1 MYELNKELTSKLNTI
16 LNKLENI
23 SKEKPL
29 YIDIFNELSR
39 LNNELSRLK
48 TPLVYTRE
56 LLEKYFELYLKI
68 NEANRILDNRSNY
81 ITEELVMQLNDI
93 MDYLDKYINILKKN
107 YIREKIVFNL
117 PIYTALVISILNTVV
132 YLIYGR
138 TLLASLLALTPILV
152 IISLLLNNKNLFT
165 ISYTILS
172 ITAIVSIVSIIMY
185 GLKDQYSQYDYY
197 NIILYLLIILTSI
210 SYVNASRFIKS
221 KTSSDKLVD
230 FINNFIKKTS
240 SKWELIQEESIKLKE
255 LEEKAIELYRKLYGN
270 DGEKLFKYKINLLL
284 MHGYKIDEALR
295 KTISQISSE
304 TN

>member
-1 MYELNKELTSKLNTI
+1 
-16 LNKLENI
+16 
-23 SKEKPL
+23 
-29 YIDIFNELSR
+29 
-39 LNNELSRLK
+39 
-48 TPLVYTRE
+48 
-56 LLEKYFELYLKI
+56 
-68 NEANRILDNRSNY
+68 
-81 ITEELVMQLNDI
+81 
-93 MDYLDKYINILKKN
+93 
-107 YIREKIVFNL
+107 
-117 PIYTALVISILNTVV
+117 
-132 YLIYGR
+132 
-138 TLLASLLALTPILV
+138 TPILV

-165 ISYTILS
+165 ISYIILC
-172 ITAIVSIVSIIMY
+172 ITAIVSIVSIIIY

-240 SKWELIQEESIKLKE
+240 SKWELIREESIKLKE

>member
-93 MDYLDKYINILKKN
+93 MDYLDKYISILKKN

-138 TLLASLLALTPILV
+138 TLLASSLALTPILV

-165 ISYTILS
+165 ISYIILC
-172 ITAIVSIVSIIMY
+172 ITAIVSIVSIIIY

-240 SKWELIQEESIKLKE
+240 SKWELIREESIKLKE

>member
-93 MDYLDKYINILKKN
+93 MDYLDKYISILKKN

-138 TLLASLLALTPILV
+138 TLLASSLALTPILV

-165 ISYTILS
+165 ISYIILC

>member
-93 MDYLDKYINILKKN
+93 MDYLDKYISILKKN
-107 YIREKIVFNL
+107 YIFFNDTATTE
-117 PIYTALVISILNTVV
+117 IYTALVISILNTVV

-138 TLLASLLALTPILV
+138 TLLASSLALTPILV

-165 ISYTILS
+165 ISYIILC
-172 ITAIVSIVSIIMY
+172 ITAIVSIVSIIIY

-240 SKWELIQEESIKLKE
+240 SKWELIREESIKLKE